1 MTAAKNVIVK
11 VAFELQSS
19 RVFEKRNN
27 FIPVKS
33 GKRSGF
39 VFDLYLKD
47 NAFAA
52 VRSDAK
58 F

>member
-1 MTAAKNVIVK
+1 MKA
-11 VAFELQSS
+11 AFELQSS

-33 GKRSGF
+33 GKRSCF

-52 VRSDAK
+52 VRSDAM

>member
-1 MTAAKNVIVK
+1 MTAAKNVIVNA
-11 VAFELQSS
+11 AFELQSS

-27 FIPVKS
+27 FVPVKS

-39 VFDLYLKD
+39 VFDSYLKD
-47 NAFAA
+47 NAFSA
-52 VRSDAK
+52 VRRDAK